1 MEKVYLNKTGME
13 RFLSN
18 LKELF
23 SLKSH
28 SHTISDITDMID
40 VKKEVFS
47 DETPDTASSDDLK
60 NGDYWIQRL
69 K

>member
-1 MEKVYLNKTGME
+1 MGKKYLDLDGTGK
-13 RFLSN
+13 FLSK
-18 LKELF
+18 LKEIF
-23 SLKSH
+23 STKSH
-28 SHTISDITDMID
+28 KHIISDITDMID